1 MRCRT
6 VIKRCVVSVLG
17 SSRSFKIFLAVA
29 LELGGESPV
38 SLLPSN
44 SSSLGHLD
52 VVEDKLGEGFLW
64 ILVRLEILE
73 VFEGDD
79 GVE

>member
-1 MRCRT
+1 M
-6 VIKRCVVSVLG
+6 
-17 SSRSFKIFLAVA
+17 
-29 LELGGESPV
+29 